1 MVAVF
6 WPHGG
11 LGKQGQLA
19 YTSSIMEAKEQL
31 GQHGQSTVFDCIARK
46 SNKPKKRGQVSHLVI
61 IRSASS
67 IPAGFFIACPW
78 KQLWTHWQCRHPL

>member
-46 SNKPKKRGQVSHLVI
+46 SNKPKKEVR
-61 IRSASS
+61 
-67 IPAGFFIACPW
+67 
-78 KQLWTHWQCRHPL
+78 